1 MKNIENK
8 IVLVTGGTGLIGQS
22 IINEFSKLNYTV
34 IFTYFNNYA
43 LAKQIQK
50 KHNHCYPYKLDIS
63 KITSIDKLIKKI
75 NLNFG
80 KIDILINNA
89 GINKPEDF
97 DKIKEKDWDKILN
110 INLKGPFL
118 LLQKT
123 TNLLK
128 NSKCPSVINISSVS
142 GQYGGPR
149 TAHYA
154 VSKAGLI
161 SLSQVY
167 SRYASQFNIRCNSIA
182 AGIINSKMANNSISN
197 PNVKKQVSN
206 IILKKLGSPQ
216 DIANSCVFLS
226 SEKSEYITGQTLN
239 VNGGLYF

>member
-1 MKNIENK
+1 MKNTKNK
-8 IVLVTGGTGLIGQS
+8 ILLVTGGTGLIGQS
-22 IINEFSKLNYTV
+22 IIEEFNKINYTV
-34 IFTYFNNYA
+34 IFTYLNNIIS
-43 LAKQIQK
+43 AKQIK
-50 KHNHCYPYKLDIS
+50 KKYDNCYSYKLDIS
-63 KITSIDKLIKKI
+63 KTISIENLVKKI
-75 NLNFG
+75 KLNFG
-80 KIDILINNA
+80 RIDVLINNA

-97 DKIKEKDWDKILN
+97 NKIKEKDWDKILN

-123 TNLLK
+123 TELLK
-128 NSKCPSVINISSVS
+128 NSKYPSVINISSVS

-182 AGIINSKMANNSISN
+182 AGIIESKMANNAISN
-197 PNVKKQVSN
+197 PNVKKQISN
-206 IILKKLGSPQ
+206 ILLKKLGSPR
-216 DIANSCVFLS
+216 DIANSCIFLS
-226 SEKSEYITGQTLN
+226 SEKSGYITGQTIN